1 MRGSET
7 GYRQEIYPLRGL
19 NEARPNDNLGL
30 REQTLNNIHYL
41 QKPTRKLLVS
51 NIQTDVV
58 DSKKSYYTTK
68 MCYGT
73 VLDLY

>member
-7 GYRQEIYPLRGL
+7 GYRQEIYQLRGL
-19 NEARPNDNLGL
+19 KEARPNNDNLGL

-68 MCYGT
+68 MWVFSKSCG
-73 VLDLY
+73 